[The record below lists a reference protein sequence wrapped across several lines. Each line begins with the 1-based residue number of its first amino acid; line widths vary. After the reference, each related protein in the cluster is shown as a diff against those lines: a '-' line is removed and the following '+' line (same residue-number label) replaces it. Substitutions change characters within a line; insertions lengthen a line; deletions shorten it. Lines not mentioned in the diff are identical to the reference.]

1 MPFVEP
7 WNALQDIWWLT
18 LIPFSFGVGMVY
30 KAWRLPDFKRYWPE
44 VGMFT
49 VQVTLGIAGLG
60 LVLALIVDL
69 ILPRALKI
77 FSRSL
82 WRLAKT
88 VRWARCRP
96 WTAVGN

>member
-1 MPFVEP
+1 
-7 WNALQDIWWLT
+7 
-18 LIPFSFGVGMVY
+18 
-30 KAWRLPDFKRYWPE
+30 
-44 VGMFT
+44 MFT

-69 ILPRALKI
+69 ILPRAEN

-96 WTAVGN
+96 RTAVGN

>member
-44 VGMFT
+44 VGLFT

-69 ILPRALKI
+69 ILPRA
-77 FSRSL
+77 
-82 WRLAKT
+82 
-88 VRWARCRP
+88 
-96 WTAVGN
+96 